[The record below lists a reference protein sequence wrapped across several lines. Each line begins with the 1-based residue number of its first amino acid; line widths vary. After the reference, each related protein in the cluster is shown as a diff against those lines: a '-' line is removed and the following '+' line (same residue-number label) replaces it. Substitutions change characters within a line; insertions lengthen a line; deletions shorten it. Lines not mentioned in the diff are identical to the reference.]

1 MKTADLLKVGE
12 KGIIQKFLDET
23 ITVKLLEMGLL
34 PGSEI
39 KLVRT
44 APMGCPLYLKV
55 GKNFLALRR
64 KEAVNV
70 ILK

>member
-23 ITVKLLEMGLL
+23 LSVKLLEMGFL
-34 PGSEI
+34 PGSEV
-39 KLVRT
+39 KLIRT
-44 APMGCPLYLKV
+44 APFGCPLYLKV